1 MKEVRFLEWKVYKE
15 AKDLFRLVLEIY
27 RSLPQDIK
35 MSIGGQ
41 LIRSSLSITLNIAE
55 GSGKESDR
63 ELNRFFDISVGSS
76 HETLANLDI
85 LHDNGF
91 ISKVKFDEA
100 FLKIESITKQL
111 CGFKKKLKN
120 C

>member
-1 MKEVRFLEWKVYKE
+1 MKEFRFLGWRVYKE
-15 AKDLFRLVLEIY
+15 AKELFKSVLEIY

-41 LIRSSLSITLNIAE
+41 LVRSSLSIVLNIAE
-55 GSGKESDR
+55 GSGKESDK

-76 HETLANLDI
+76 HETLANLDM

-91 ISKVKFDEA
+91 IDKLKFDEVFA
-100 FLKIESITKQL
+100 KIESITKQL

-120 C
+120 N